1 MSHRASSG
9 QGYRK
14 GITVALAAAL
24 TPVLVADAEAA
35 RGDACEP
42 IAFAGKSDGA
52 TASAAACTRAG
63 TRGPRGPRGQRGAT
77 GARGLRGVRGATG
90 ARGTTGA
97 QGVQGVQGAQG
108 VDGVAGTQ
116 GATGAAGL
124 QGVNGATGAP
134 GATGADGTA
143 GAPGATGAT
152 GAAGTPGAT
161 GATGA
166 DGATGAA
173 GTPGATGATGAD
185 GATGAAGTP
194 GATGATGAD
203 GATGATGATG
213 PIGPEQFAEF
223 FALAPPDNAATVSI
237 GGAVDFPQDGPED
250 GNIQRLSQDAFV
262 LPDIGVYRVSFVV
275 PVSEAGQLQL
285 TLDGTPLA
293 YTLAGRAT
301 GTSQISGESLVQ
313 TTTANAVIQVVNFT
327 SSSALTITPLAGG
340 TAPVASTLIVE
351 QLR

>member
-1 MSHRASSG
+1 MSHHAASG
-9 QGYRK
+9 RGYRK
-14 GITVALAAAL
+14 GLTVALAAAL

-63 TRGPRGPRGQRGAT
+63 TRGPRGQRGAT

-97 QGVQGVQGAQG
+97 QGVQGVQGAEG
-108 VDGVAGTQ
+108 IAGAQ

-152 GAAGTPGAT
+152 GATGAAGAPGATGADGATGATGAAGTPGAA

-173 GTPGATGATGAD
+173 GTPGA
-185 GATGAAGTP
+185 AGV
-194 GATGATGAD
+194 TGAD

-293 YTLAGRAT
+293 YTLVGRAT

-340 TAPVASTLIVE
+340 TAPAASTLIVE

>member
-1 MSHRASSG
+1 MSHVFPRH
-9 QGYRK
+9 GYRK
-14 GITVALAAAL
+14 GMTVALAAAL
-24 TPVLVADAEAA
+24 TPVLVVDAEAA

-52 TASAAACTRAG
+52 TASAAACTRVG
-63 TRGPRGPRGQRGAT
+63 ERGRRGLRGQRGAT
-77 GARGLRGVRGATG
+77 GARGLRGVRGAVG
-90 ARGTTGA
+90 ARGATGA
-97 QGVQGVQGAQG
+97 QGVQG

-124 QGVNGATGAP
+124 QGVSGATGAP
-134 GATGADGTA
+134 GAIGATGAAGTPGVG

-152 GAAGTPGAT
+152 GAVGST
-161 GATGA
+161 GAA
-166 DGATGAA
+166 GATGAA
-173 GTPGATGATGAD
+173 GTPGAGGATGAAGPTGAD
-185 GATGAAGTP
+185 GATGAA
-194 GATGATGAD
+194 

-213 PIGPEQFAEF
+213 PIGPAQFAEF
-223 FALAPPDNAATVSI
+223 FALAPPDNAAPVSI

-250 GNIQRLSQDAFV
+250 GNIARLSQDAFV

-293 YTLAGRAT
+293 YTLVGRAT
-301 GTSQISGESLVQ
+301 GTSQISGDALVQ

>member
-185 GATGAAGTP
+185 GATGA
-194 GATGATGAD
+194 
-203 GATGATGATG
+203 TGATG

>member
-1 MSHRASSG
+1 MSHVFPRH
-9 QGYRK
+9 GYRK
-14 GITVALAAAL
+14 GMTVALAAAL
-24 TPVLVADAEAA
+24 TPVLVVDAEAA

-52 TASAAACTRAG
+52 TASAAACTRVG
-63 TRGPRGPRGQRGAT
+63 ERGRRGLRGQRGAT
-77 GARGLRGVRGATG
+77 GARGLRGVRGAVG
-90 ARGTTGA
+90 ARGATGA
-97 QGVQGVQGAQG
+97 QGVQG

-124 QGVNGATGAP
+124 QGVSGATGAP
-134 GATGADGTA
+134 GAIGATGAAGTPGVG

-152 GAAGTPGAT
+152 GAVGSTGAAGATGAAGTPGAGGAT
-161 GATGA
+161 GAAGPTGA

-173 GTPGATGATGAD
+173 GPTGAD
-185 GATGAAGTP
+185 GATGAA
-194 GATGATGAD
+194 

-213 PIGPEQFAEF
+213 PIGPAQFAEF
-223 FALAPPDNAATVSI
+223 FALAPPDNAAPVSI

-250 GNIQRLSQDAFV
+250 GNIARLSQDAFV

-293 YTLAGRAT
+293 YTLVGRAT
-301 GTSQISGESLVQ
+301 GTSQISGDALVQ

>member
-9 QGYRK
+9 HGYRK
-14 GITVALAAAL
+14 GMTVALAAAL

-42 IAFAGKSDGA
+42 IAFAGKADGA

-97 QGVQGVQGAQG
+97 QGVQGVQG

-134 GATGADGTA
+134 GATGADGAAGAPGATGAA

-152 GAAGTPGAT
+152 GTAGAPGAT
-161 GATGA
+161 GA
-166 DGATGAA
+166 D
-173 GTPGATGATGAD
+173 
-185 GATGAAGTP
+185 

-213 PIGPEQFAEF
+213 PIGPAQFAEF

-275 PVSEAGQLQL
+275 PVSEAGQLEL

-293 YTLAGRAT
+293 YTLVGRAT

-313 TTTANAVIQVVNFT
+313 TTAANAVVQVVNFT

-340 TAPVASTLIVE
+340 TAPAASTLIIE